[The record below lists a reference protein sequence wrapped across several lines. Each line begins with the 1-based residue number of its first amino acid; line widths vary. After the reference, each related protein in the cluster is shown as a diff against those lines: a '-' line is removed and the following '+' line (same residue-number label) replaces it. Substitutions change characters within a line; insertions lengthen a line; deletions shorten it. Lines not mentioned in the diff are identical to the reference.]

1 MQEFNSESQK
11 ERQPFKRRQDDITL
25 QLIADN
31 MNAVNENVT
40 ELRGSVQES
49 LKDISAALQS
59 LVLLEQKQTHQSL
72 TQQRFEKE
80 LDEIKKDVKEL
91 DNRTTAVE
99 IAMPELK
106 RTSSW
111 IFSAVLTVLGAA
123 SMFAGKML
131 GVY

>member
-1 MQEFNSESQK
+1 MQEDK
-11 ERQPFKRRQDDITL
+11 ETITPKRRKDDITL

-31 MNAVNENVT
+31 MQAVHENVS
-40 ELRGSVQES
+40 ELRNSVQES
-49 LKDISAALQS
+49 LRDISSALQS

-80 LDEIKKDVKEL
+80 LDEVKRDVKEL

-111 IFSAVLTVLGAA
+111 IFSAALAVLSAA
-123 SMFAGKML
+123 GMFAGKML
-131 GVY
+131 GIY